1 LQFQACG
8 LNLSALII
16 VAHVRRCETAF
27 REAGDGRHG
36 AAIGSGYT
44 NPVPID
50 ATTEPRT
57 ETLKLSFG
65 QRVALAVVPA
75 LAALVIRLLGM
86 TLRYVDRVEAGV
98 TPGDAIP
105 GPVVF
110 AFWHRSLL
118 ACAYRFRGKD
128 IAILISSSFDGELIA
143 RTVELLGFRAIRG
156 SSSRGGAAGL
166 RNMQLAYAAGHRC
179 AFTAD
184 GPRGPVFVA
193 KAGAAQLA
201 NSVGPMTAEGKPT
214 GTWVGCFYALPD
226 RAWELRSWDRFL
238 IPKPFSRVVLTW
250 PEHVPASEVTTAT
263 VQAGLDRAVAMAK
276 DS

>member
-1 LQFQACG
+1 M
-8 LNLSALII
+8 
-16 VAHVRRCETAF
+16 RRIP
-27 REAGDGRHG
+27 G
-36 AAIGSGYT
+36 GYT
-44 NPVPID
+44 GSMPIE
-50 ATTEPRT
+50 TTPQLTAARP
-57 ETLKLSFG
+57 KLTAG
-65 QRVALAVVPA
+65 QRIALALAPP
-75 LAALVIRLLGM
+75 LAAALIRLLGM
-86 TLRYVDRVEAGV
+86 TLRYEDRADAGV
-98 TPGDAIP
+98 TPGYAIP
-105 GPVVF
+105 GPTVF

-118 ACAYRFRGKD
+118 ACAHRFRNLD
-128 IAILISSSFDGELIA
+128 IAILISGSFDGELIA

-193 KAGAAQLA
+193 KPGAAQLA
-201 NSVGPMTAEGKPT
+201 NSVGVPDAEGRSA

-250 PEHVPASEVTTAT
+250 PAHLPAGEATTAA
-263 VQAGLDRAVAMAK
+263 VQAALDRAVAMA
-276 DS
+276 SERSSLS

>member
-1 LQFQACG
+1 MPQ
-8 LNLSALII
+8 
-16 VAHVRRCETAF
+16 TA
-27 REAGDGRHG
+27 A
-36 AAIGSGYT
+36 
-44 NPVPID
+44 P
-50 ATTEPRT
+50 
-57 ETLKLSFG
+57 KLRPG
-65 QRVALAVVPA
+65 QRIALMLVPPLAV
-75 LAALVIRLLGM
+75 LLIRLLGM
-86 TLRYVDRVEAGV
+86 TLRYEDVAEPGV
-98 TPGDAIP
+98 TPGYAIP

-118 ACAYRFRGKD
+118 ACAHRFRNLD

-193 KAGAAQLA
+193 KPGAAALA
-201 NSVGPMTAEGKPT
+201 NSVGELDADGKPAGT
-214 GTWVGCFYALPD
+214 GAGGTWVGCFYAQPD

-238 IPKPFSRVVLTW
+238 IPKPFSRVVLSW
-250 PEHVPASEVTTAT
+250 PAHVAAGEVTTAT
-263 VQAGLDRAVAMAK
+263 VQAALDRAVAMAEK
-276 DS
+276 RVADMRISS